1 MSKTNPGF
9 IFWRGLTVPQAV
21 YVMYGGRQGRGTRF
35 VPVFIGGDPVHVLPG
50 GTWVRDLHGR
60 AEVVPYQKGEK

>member
-21 YVMYGGRQGRGTRF
+21 RVVYSGRQGKPTWF
-35 VPVFIGGDPVHVLPG
+35 EPVFIDGDPVHVLPG
-50 GTWVRDLHGR
+50 GIWVRDLHGR